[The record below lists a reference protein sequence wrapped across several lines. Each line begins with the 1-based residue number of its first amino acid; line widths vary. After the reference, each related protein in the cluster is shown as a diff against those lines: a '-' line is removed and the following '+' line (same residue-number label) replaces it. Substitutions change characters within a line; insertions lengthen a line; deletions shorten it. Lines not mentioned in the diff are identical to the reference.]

1 MEENPADDE
10 EDEEVHFVMVQY
22 KEKEGIVNDGSKSKG
37 KDHWYTLDEWCAP
50 PPEDKQEERGEVSS
64 QGRSQNGPQQAQNQ
78 KRQLAAMH
86 TAAKSASKDAGG
98 DVMESDSGSDG
109 NQRNHSVLHQGK
121 VPCMD
126 LRKGVDG
133 KS

>member
-1 MEENPADDE
+1 
-10 EDEEVHFVMVQY
+10 
-22 KEKEGIVNDGSKSKG
+22 
-37 KDHWYTLDEWCAP
+37 
-50 PPEDKQEERGEVSS
+50 
-64 QGRSQNGPQQAQNQ
+64 
-78 KRQLAAMH
+78 MH

-109 NQRNHSVLHQGK
+109 NQRNHSVLTHQGK
-121 VPCMD
+121 VPRMD